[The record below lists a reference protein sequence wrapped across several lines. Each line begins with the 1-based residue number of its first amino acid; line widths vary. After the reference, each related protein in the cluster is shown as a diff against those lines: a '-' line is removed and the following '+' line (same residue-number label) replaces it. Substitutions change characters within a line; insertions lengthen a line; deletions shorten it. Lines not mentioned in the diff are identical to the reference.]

1 VRFIEIKHLAPEHL
15 PSAVELDRLCFGG
28 LWAIEGYRRE
38 LDNPNSDL
46 LGLWTWETEDCE
58 SGQNRAGTGAPPL
71 PNGAGQG
78 APPPPNGAGQG
89 TPPLPNGAGQGAP
102 PLPNGAGQGA
112 PPLQIPPNLIGIGCL
127 WAILEEAHIIMLAIH
142 PQFQRQGLGQAL
154 LWALLK
160 SACDRQL
167 ERSTLEVRSSNLAA
181 VDLYKKFG
189 FKEAGRRKRYYEET
203 GEDALVMWRS
213 GLEKPEFQQHLA
225 VEKVQICDR
234 LNQKKWHWAID
245 NFEW

>member
-15 PSAVELDRLCFGG
+15 PCAVELDRLCFGG

-38 LDNPNSDL
+38 LDSPNSDL

-58 SGQNRAGTGAPPL
+58 SGQNRAG
-71 PNGAGQG
+71 
-78 APPPPNGAGQG
+78 
-89 TPPLPNGAGQGAP
+89 
-102 PLPNGAGQGA
+102 QGA
-112 PPLQIPPNLIGIGCL
+112 PPLQIRAGTGAPPLQISPTLIGIGCL

-142 PQFQRQGLGQAL
+142 PSFQRQGLGQAL
-154 LWALLK
+154 LLALLK

-213 GLEKPEFQQHLA
+213 GLEKPEFQQYLA
-225 VEKVQICDR
+225 VEKMQICDR
-234 LNQKKWHWAID
+234 LYEKKWHWAID
-245 NFEW
+245 NFEL

>member
-1 VRFIEIKHLAPEHL
+1 MRFIEIKHLAPEHL

-38 LDNPNSDL
+38 LDSPNSDL
-46 LGLWTWETEDCE
+46 LGLWLRETADCE
-58 SGQNRAGTGAPPL
+58 SGQNRAG
-71 PNGAGQG
+71 
-78 APPPPNGAGQG
+78 
-89 TPPLPNGAGQGAP
+89 
-102 PLPNGAGQGA
+102 QGA
-112 PPLQIPPNLIGIGCL
+112 PPLQISPTLIGVGCL

-142 PQFQRQGLGQAL
+142 PSFQRQGLGQAL

-189 FKEAGRRKRYYEET
+189 FKEAGRRKRYYEDT

-213 GLEKPEFQQHLA
+213 GLEKPEFQQYLA
-225 VEKVQICDR
+225 VEKMQICDR

-245 NFEW
+245 NFEL

>member
-1 VRFIEIKHLAPEHL
+1 MRFIEIKHLAPEHL
-15 PSAVELDRLCFGG
+15 PCAVELDRLCFGG

-38 LDNPNSDL
+38 LDSPNSDL

-58 SGQNRAGTGAPPL
+58 SGQNRAG
-71 PNGAGQG
+71 
-78 APPPPNGAGQG
+78 
-89 TPPLPNGAGQGAP
+89 QGAP
-102 PLPNGAGQGA
+102 PLPNGAGTGA
-112 PPLQIPPNLIGIGCL
+112 PPLQISPTLIGVGCL

-142 PQFQRQGLGQAL
+142 PSFQRQGLGQAL
-154 LWALLK
+154 LLALLK

-213 GLEKPEFQQHLA
+213 GLEKPEFQQYLA
-225 VEKVQICDR
+225 VEKMQICDR

-245 NFEW
+245 NFEL